1 MYRWRMRTRRIT
13 SKHCKMRHGNSIAR
27 SITRLISVAIVLL
40 FGGALL
46 TKCASTMTPTGG
58 PKDTLPP
65 VIMLMEPN
73 NFTTNIDTLHPPKI
87 FIGFNE
93 YVQIKDL
100 QKELYTSP
108 AMKKKPSVVRRG
120 LGIVVTI
127 KDTLIPNTTY
137 AINFGSSILDNNE
150 GNPLHSMRYVFSTGS
165 EIDSMYMSGY
175 TADSYKADSVSKSF
189 IYFFIADSVEQPK
202 EWDSTMFKYKPAV
215 IARADKNG
223 IFIAQN
229 LKPVDYRIYAFE
241 DTNNNMEYEP
251 SVDQI
256 GFLDTVYNPKN
267 MPDFY
272 IWFDSLRQYPSADPQ
287 LYFRMF
293 KDRRFARQTLS
304 AQERLNKH
312 KAMLYFGAPN
322 PEVTSIRF
330 DSIPED
336 KVIYDPKTI
345 GRDTVALWFD
355 MEVLPDTIK
364 GEITYFKHDS
374 VNNLVESTDKL
385 RLAWVKTETKEER
398 KKREELEKEREK
410 AEKNGE
416 EWVEPEVPNPFKIT
430 IPSSGDYNKDKL
442 FDMVFDYPLTK
453 FDTAAI
459 AFTMTTE
466 QITEPQN
473 VEFHFIQDT
482 LNRQRYR
489 LQTEWTPNA
498 KYELLIPAGVFEN
511 VARESN
517 DTLKYSYTGSN
528 PDKFA
533 LVNVNVKGTHPK
545 AKYIMQ
551 LTNAQG
557 KVQKEIANVTPGKY
571 KFEYVTPGDVMLR
584 VVEDMNANGKWDT
597 GDMVL
602 MRQPERTEIFKNED
616 GVELITTKE
625 NWEYD
630 LDVDMDKLFAPVTM
644 ESLIKLLND
653 KEDERLKKLA
663 EEEAKKRK
671 DQSKQKNNQGSGM
684 GFGGVGGALGGMG
697 GLGGGSTGGFGGST
711 GSGGL
716 RTNTMGNIQR

>member
-1 MYRWRMRTRRIT
+1 MRRE
-13 SKHCKMRHGNSIAR
+13 NSIAH
-27 SITRLISVAIVLL
+27 SITRLISTAIVLL

-65 VIMLMEPN
+65 VIVLMEPN
-73 NFTTNIDTLHPPKI
+73 NYTTNIDTLRPPKI

-120 LGIVVTI
+120 QGIVVTI
-127 KDTLIPNTTY
+127 KDTLQPNTTY

-150 GNPLHSMRYVFSTGS
+150 GNPLHSMRYVFSTGP

-175 TADSYKADSVSKSF
+175 TADSYKADSVGKSF
-189 IYFFIADSVEQPK
+189 IYFFIADSIEQPK
-202 EWDSTMFKYKPAV
+202 DWDSTMFKYKPAV
-215 IARADKNG
+215 IARAEKNG

-229 LKPVDYRIYAFE
+229 LKPVNYRIYAFE

-256 GFLDTVYNPKN
+256 GFLDTVYNPKD
-267 MPDFY
+267 MPGFY
-272 IWFDSLRQYPSADPQ
+272 IWFDSLRHYPSADPQ

-293 KDRRFARQTLS
+293 KDRRFTRQTLS
-304 AQERLNKH
+304 GQERLNKH

-336 KVIYDPKTI
+336 RVIYDPKSA

-355 MEVLPDTIK
+355 MAELPDTIK

-374 VNNLVESTDKL
+374 VNNLVETTDKL
-385 RLAWVKTETKEER
+385 RLAWVYVESKEER
-398 KKREELEKEREK
+398 KKREEQEKEREK
-410 AEKNGE
+410 AEKAGE
-416 EWVEPEVPNPFKIT
+416 EWVEPEKPNPFKIT
-430 IPSSGDYNKDKL
+430 IPSSGDYNKDKA
-442 FDMVFDYPLTK
+442 FNMEFDYPLTK

-459 AFTMTTE
+459 TMTMTSE
-466 QITEPQN
+466 QITEPQS
-473 VEFHFIQDT
+473 VEFHFVQDT
-482 LNRQRYR
+482 LNRQKYR
-489 LQTEWTPNA
+489 LHTEWTPNA
-498 KYELLIPAGVFEN
+498 KYELMIPAGTFEN
-511 VARESN
+511 VAMESN

-533 LVNVNVKGTHPK
+533 KVNVKVSGTHPK
-545 AKYIMQ
+545 AKYILQ

-557 KVQKEIANVTPGKY
+557 KVQKEIRNVTPGKY
-571 KFEYVTPGDVMLR
+571 LFEYVTPGDIMLR

-630 LDVDMDKLFAPVTM
+630 LEVDMDVLFAPITM
-644 ESLIKLLND
+644 ESIIKLLND

-663 EEEAKKRK
+663 EDMAKKRK
-671 DQSKQKNNQGSGM
+671 EQSKSNNNQSSGM
-684 GFGGVGGALGGMG
+684 GFGGMGGALGG
-697 GLGGGSTGGFGGST
+697 LGGSTGGFGSGGGAGT
-711 GSGGL
+711 GGL
-716 RTNTMGNIQR
+716 RTNSMGNMQR

>member
-1 MYRWRMRTRRIT
+1 MRQNRD
-13 SKHCKMRHGNSIAR
+13 IAQ
-27 SITRLISVAIVLL
+27 SITRLVSVAIVLL
-40 FGGALL
+40 FGGALF

-65 VIMLMEPN
+65 VIILMEPN
-73 NFTTNIDTLHPPKI
+73 NFSTNIDTLHPPKI
-87 FIGFNE
+87 EIGFNE
-93 YVQIKDL
+93 FVQIKDL

-108 AMKKKPSVVRRG
+108 AMKKKPTAVRRG
-120 LGIVVTI
+120 KSIVVTI
-127 KDTLIPNTTY
+127 KDTLMPNTTY

-150 GNPLHSMRYVFSTGS
+150 GNPLHSMRYVFSTGP

-175 TADSYKADSVSKSF
+175 TADSYKADSVGKSF
-189 IYFFIADSVEQPK
+189 IYFFMADSIEQPK
-202 EWDSTMFKYKPAV
+202 DWDSTMFKYKPAV
-215 IARADKNG
+215 IARAEKNG

-229 LKPVDYRIYAFE
+229 LKPVNYRIYAFE

-256 GFLDTVYNPKN
+256 GFLDTVYNPKD
-267 MPDFY
+267 MPSFY
-272 IWFDSLRQYPSADPQ
+272 IWFDSLRHYPSADPQ

-293 KDRRFARQTLS
+293 KDRRFTRQSLS

-312 KAMLYFGAPN
+312 KAMIYFGAPN

-336 KVIYDPKTI
+336 RVIYDPKSV

-355 MEVLPDTIK
+355 MAPEELPDTIK

-385 RLAWVKTETKEER
+385 RLAWVKVETKEER

-410 AEKNGE
+410 ARKNGE
-416 EWVEPEVPNPFKIT
+416 EWVEPEVPNPFKVT
-430 IPSSGDYNKDKL
+430 IPTSGDYNKDKVL
-442 FDMVFDYPLTK
+442 NMEFDYPLTK

-459 AFTMTTE
+459 TFTMTSE
-466 QITEPQN
+466 EITEPQN
-473 VEFHFIQDT
+473 VEFCFIQDT
-482 LNRQRYR
+482 LNRQRYH
-489 LQTEWTPNA
+489 LQTEWTPKA
-498 KYELLIPAGVFEN
+498 KYELLIPAGTFEN
-511 VARESN
+511 IARESN

-533 LVNVNVKGTHPK
+533 RININVSGTHPK
-545 AKYIMQ
+545 AKYILQ

-557 KVQKEIANVTPGKY
+557 KVQKEITNVVPGKY

-584 VVEDMNANGKWDT
+584 VVEDMNANGQWDS

-602 MRQPERTEIFKNED
+602 MRQPERTEIFKNDE

-630 LDVDMDKLFAPVTM
+630 LEVNMDALFAPVTM
-644 ESLIKLLND
+644 ESIIKLLND
-653 KEDERLKKLA
+653 KEDARLKKLA
-663 EEEAKKRK
+663 EDMAKKRK
-671 DQSKQKNNQGSGM
+671 DQSKQQNNQSSGM
-684 GFGGVGGALGGMG
+684 GFGGMGGALGG
-697 GLGGGSTGGFGGST
+697 LGSGSTGGFGGGFGGTTT
-711 GSGGL
+711 GGMRSGSM
-716 RTNTMGNIQR
+716 NNMQR

>member
-1 MYRWRMRTRRIT
+1 MR
-13 SKHCKMRHGNSIAR
+13 KHNSIVQN
-27 SITRLISVAIVLL
+27 ITRLISVAIVLL
-40 FGGALL
+40 FGGALF

-58 PKDTLPP
+58 PKDTIPP
-65 VIMLMEPN
+65 VIIYMEPN
-73 NFTTNIDTLHPPKI
+73 NFTTNIDTLHTPKI
-87 FIGFNE
+87 LIGFDE

-120 LGIVVTI
+120 QAIVVTI
-127 KDTLIPNTTY
+127 KDTLKPNTTY
-137 AINFGSSILDNNE
+137 AINFGSSISDNNE
-150 GNPLHSMRYVFSTGS
+150 GNPLHSMRYVFSTGP

-189 IYFFIADSVEQPK
+189 IYFFIADSVERPK
-202 EWDSTMFKYKPAV
+202 DWDSTMFKHKPDV
-215 IARADKNG
+215 IARAEKNG

-241 DTNNNMEYEP
+241 DTNGNMEYEP
-251 SVDQI
+251 SIDQI

-267 MPDFY
+267 MPGFY
-272 IWFDSLRQYPSADPQ
+272 IWFDSLRKYPSADPQ

-293 KDRRFARQTLS
+293 KDRRFTRQTLS

-336 KVIYDPKTI
+336 RVIYDPKTV
-345 GRDTVALWFD
+345 GKDTVALWFD
-355 MEVLPDTIK
+355 MAPEELPDTIK

-374 VNNLVESTDKL
+374 VNNLVETTDKL
-385 RLAWVKTETKEER
+385 RLAWVKVETKEER

-410 AEKNGE
+410 ATKNGE
-416 EWVEPEVPNPFKIT
+416 EWVEPEVPNPFKVT
-430 IPSSGDYNKDKL
+430 IPSSGDYNKDKE
-442 FDMVFDYPLTK
+442 FNMEFDYPLTK

-459 AFTMTTE
+459 SMTMTTE
-466 QITEPQN
+466 NITEPQT
-473 VEFHFIQDT
+473 VKFHFVQDT
-482 LNRQRYR
+482 INRQKYR
-489 LQTEWTPNA
+489 LQTEWEPNA
-498 KYELLIPAGVFEN
+498 KYELLIPAGTFEN

-517 DTLKYSYTGSN
+517 DTLKYSYSGSN

-533 LVNVNVKGTHPK
+533 LINVKVTGTHPK

-557 KVQKEIANVTPGKY
+557 KVQKEISNVTPGKY
-571 KFEYVTPGDVMLR
+571 TFEYVTPGDVMLR

-630 LDVDMDKLFAPVTM
+630 LEVDMDMLFAPVTM

-653 KEDERLKKLA
+653 KEDARLKKLA
-663 EEEAKKRK
+663 EEEAKKRQE
-671 DQSKQKNNQGSGM
+671 QSKQKNNQGSGM
-684 GFGGVGGALGGMG
+684 GFGGAMG
-697 GLGGGSTGGFGGST
+697 GLGGGSMGGFGGGGST
-711 GSGGL
+711 NGGGL
-716 RTNTMGNIQR
+716 RNGSMGGNMQR

>member
-1 MYRWRMRTRRIT
+1 MKRE
-13 SKHCKMRHGNSIAR
+13 NSIAH
-27 SITRLISVAIVLL
+27 SITRLISTAIVLL

-65 VIMLMEPN
+65 VIVLMEPN
-73 NFTTNIDTLHPPKI
+73 NYTTNIDTLRPPKI

-120 LGIVVTI
+120 QGIVVTI

-137 AINFGSSILDNNE
+137 AINFGSAILDNNE
-150 GNPLHSMRYVFSTGS
+150 GNPLHSMRYVFSTGP

-215 IARADKNG
+215 IARAEKNG

-229 LKPVDYRIYAFE
+229 LKPVNYRIYAFE

-256 GFLDTVYNPKN
+256 GFLDTVYNPKD
-267 MPDFY
+267 MPGFY
-272 IWFDSLRQYPSADPQ
+272 IWFDSLRHYPSADPQ

-304 AQERLNKH
+304 GQERLNKH

-355 MEVLPDTIK
+355 MAELPDTIK

-374 VNNLVESTDKL
+374 VNNLVETTDKL
-385 RLAWVKTETKEER
+385 RLAWVYVESKEER
-398 KKREELEKEREK
+398 KKREEQEKEREK
-410 AEKNGE
+410 AEKAGE
-416 EWVEPEVPNPFKIT
+416 EWVEPEKPNPFKVT
-430 IPSSGDYNKDKL
+430 IPSSGDYNKDKV
-442 FDMVFDYPLTK
+442 FNMEFDYPLTK

-459 AFTMTTE
+459 TFKMTSE
-466 QITEPQN
+466 QITEPQD
-473 VEFHFIQDT
+473 VAFHFVQDT
-482 LNRQRYR
+482 INRQKYR
-489 LQTEWTPNA
+489 LHTEWTPNA
-498 KYELLIPAGVFEN
+498 KYELMIPAGTFEN
-511 VARESN
+511 VAQESN
-517 DTLKYSYTGSN
+517 DTLKYSYSGSDPN
-528 PDKFA
+528 KFA
-533 LVNVNVKGTHPK
+533 KVNVEVRGTHPK
-545 AKYIMQ
+545 ARYILQ

-557 KVQKEIANVTPGKY
+557 KVQKEIFNVAPGKY
-571 KFEYVTPGDVMLR
+571 LFEYVTPGDVMLR

-630 LDVDMDKLFAPVTM
+630 LDVDMDKLFAPITM
-644 ESLIKLLND
+644 ESLIELLND

-663 EEEAKKRK
+663 EEQAKKRREN
-671 DQSKQKNNQGSGM
+671 SKQNNQNSGM
-684 GFGGVGGALGGMG
+684 GFGGM
-697 GLGGGSTGGFGGST
+697 GGGSTGGFGGM
-711 GSGGL
+711 GSGSGGGFGGGSGAGTGGL
-716 RTNTMGNIQR
+716 RTNSMGNMQR

>member
-1 MYRWRMRTRRIT
+1 MRRE
-13 SKHCKMRHGNSIAR
+13 NSIAH
-27 SITRLISVAIVLL
+27 SITRLISTAIVLL

-65 VIMLMEPN
+65 IIVLMEPN
-73 NFTTNIDTLHPPKI
+73 NFTTNIDTLRPPKI

-108 AMKKKPSVVRRG
+108 AMKKKPSVIRRG
-120 LGIVVTI
+120 QGIVVTI
-127 KDTLIPNTTY
+127 KDTLMPNTTY
-137 AINFGSSILDNNE
+137 AINFGSAIADNNE

-215 IARADKNG
+215 IARAEKNG

-251 SVDQI
+251 SIDQI
-256 GFLDTVYNPKN
+256 GFLDTVYNPKD
-267 MPDFY
+267 MPGFY
-272 IWFDSLRQYPSADPQ
+272 IWFDSLRHYPSADPQ

-304 AQERLNKH
+304 GQERLNKH

-345 GRDTVALWFD
+345 GRDTVALWFN
-355 MEVLPDTIK
+355 MTELPDTIK

-374 VNNLVESTDKL
+374 VNNLVETTDKL
-385 RLAWVKTETKEER
+385 RLAWVYVESKEER
-398 KKREELEKEREK
+398 KKREEQEKEREK
-410 AEKNGE
+410 AEKAGE
-416 EWVEPEVPNPFKIT
+416 EWVEPEKPNPFKIT
-430 IPSSGDYNKDKL
+430 IPSSGDYNKDKVL
-442 FDMVFDYPLTK
+442 NMEFDYPLTK

-459 AFTMTTE
+459 TFKMTTE
-466 QITEPQN
+466 QITEPQD
-473 VEFHFIQDT
+473 VAFHFEQDT
-482 LNRQRYR
+482 INSQKYR
-489 LQTEWTPNA
+489 LKTEWMPNA
-498 KYELLIPAGVFEN
+498 KYELLIPAGTFEN
-511 VARESN
+511 VAQESN
-517 DTLKYSYTGSN
+517 DTLKYSYTGSDPN
-528 PDKFA
+528 KFA
-533 LVNVNVKGTHPK
+533 KVNVKVSGTHPK
-545 AKYIMQ
+545 ARYILQ

-571 KFEYVTPGDVMLR
+571 LFEYVSPGDIMLR

-602 MRQPERTEIFKNED
+602 MRQPERTEIFKNEE
-616 GVELITTKE
+616 GLELITTKE

-630 LDVDMDKLFAPVTM
+630 LEVDMDKLFAPVTM

-663 EEEAKKRK
+663 EEQAKKRREN
-671 DQSKQKNNQGSGM
+671 SKNNNQSSGM
-684 GFGGVGGALGGMG
+684 GFGGMG
-697 GLGGGSTGGFGGST
+697 GLGGGSTGGFGGGGT
-711 GSGGL
+711 GAGTGGL
-716 RTNTMGNIQR
+716 RTNSMGNMQR

>member
-1 MYRWRMRTRRIT
+1 
-13 SKHCKMRHGNSIAR
+13 MRHENSIAR
-27 SITRLISVAIVLL
+27 SITRLLSTAIVLL

-46 TKCASTMTPTGG
+46 TKCASTMTPSGG
-58 PKDTLPP
+58 PKDTIPP
-65 VIMLMEPN
+65 VIVFMEPN
-73 NFTTNIDTLHPPKI
+73 NFTTNIDTLRYPKI

-108 AMKKKPSVVRRG
+108 AMKKKPTVVRRG
-120 LGIVVTI
+120 QGIVITM
-127 KDTLIPNTTY
+127 KDTLKPNTTY

-150 GNPLHSMRYVFSTGS
+150 GNPLHSMRYVFSTGP

-189 IYFFIADSVEQPK
+189 IYFFPADSVEQPK
-202 EWDSTMFKYKPAV
+202 DWDSTMFKYKPAV
-215 IARADKNG
+215 IARAEKNG

-229 LKPVDYRIYAFE
+229 LKPIDYRIYAFE

-267 MPDFY
+267 MPGFY

-293 KDRRFARQTLS
+293 MDRRFARQTLS
-304 AQERLNKH
+304 AQERINRH

-322 PEVTSIRF
+322 PEVRSIRF

-336 KVIYDPKTI
+336 RVIYDPKTV
-345 GRDTVALWFD
+345 GKDTVALWFD
-355 MEVLPDTIK
+355 MAPEELPDTIK
-364 GEITYFKHDS
+364 GEITYMKHDS
-374 VNNLVESTDKL
+374 INNLVETTDKL
-385 RLAWVKTETKEER
+385 RLAWVYVESKEER
-398 KKREELEKEREK
+398 KEREELEKQREK

-416 EWVEPEVPNPFKIT
+416 EWVEPEKPNPFKIN
-430 IPSSGDYNKDKL
+430 IPTSGDYNKDKL
-442 FDMVFDYPLTK
+442 LNMEFDYPLTK

-459 AFTMTTE
+459 AMTMTTE
-466 QITEPQN
+466 QITEPQS
-473 VEFHFIQDT
+473 VALRFIQDT
-482 LNRQRYR
+482 LNHQKYR
-489 LQTEWTPNA
+489 LDVAWEPNA
-498 KYELLIPAGVFEN
+498 KYELLIPAGAFEN

-517 DTLKYSYTGSN
+517 DTLKYSYTGSDPN
-528 PDKFA
+528 KFA
-533 LVNVNVKGTHPK
+533 LVNVDVRGTHPK
-545 AKYIMQ
+545 AKYILQ

-557 KVQKEIANVTPGKY
+557 KVQKEISNVTPGKY
-571 KFEYVTPGDVMLR
+571 KFEFVTPGDVMLR

-630 LDVDMDKLFAPVTM
+630 LEVDMDVLFAPVTM

-671 DQSKQKNNQGSGM
+671 EQAGKNNQNSGM
-684 GFGGVGGALGGMG
+684 GFGGMGGSLG
-697 GLGGGSTGGFGGST
+697 GLGGGSTGGFGGGT
-711 GSGGL
+711 GGFGGNTGGMGGGTGGL
-716 RTNTMGNIQR
+716 RGGSMGGNMQR